1 MLLLIELWEFLPS
14 KNLVQDK
21 LFIKPEIKENF
32 IGITHDFASSLSEVD
47 NGLVALIERDLKRE
61 FFDLCDPCHGLSLAI
76 RNSLG
81 HLPANLTNFITK
93 IHSHFV
99 SPQRKNQLIRIQEE
113 KGMQSPLVLKKYV
126 QTRWLSLGQ
135 SLERLL
141 MLWDSLQIYMEEN
154 IAKNTSNSNKNSQ
167 INQKKVERKKLKNAE
182 LEDLNY
188 ETYNNLLKDDLF
200 KMQISFLNEVISR
213 VNVINERFQSRELS
227 THEIKRLSVL
237 SYTSIAELIIKLSEF
252 SYDPLKIIKQDLDQ
266 DETQNRLLMNQTQF
280 FEMLAVQFSDQRF
293 GCLLELHHSKK
304 KKFF

>member
-1 MLLLIELWEFLPS
+1 
-14 KNLVQDK
+14 
-21 LFIKPEIKENF
+21 
-32 IGITHDFASSLSEVD
+32 
-47 NGLVALIERDLKRE
+47 
-61 FFDLCDPCHGLSLAI
+61 
-76 RNSLG
+76 
-81 HLPANLTNFITK
+81 
-93 IHSHFV
+93 V

-113 KGMQSPLVLKKYV
+113 KGMQSPLVLEKYV

-167 INQKKVERKKLKNAE
+167 ISQKKVERKKLKNAE

-227 THEIKRLSVL
+227 THEIKRLSVS
-237 SYTSIAELIIKLSEF
+237 SYTSIAELIIKPSEF

-266 DETQNRLLMNQTQF
+266 NETQ
-280 FEMLAVQFSDQRF
+280 
-293 GCLLELHHSKK
+293 KK
-304 KKFF
+304 VINKSNSIF